1 MVGRRRMFG
10 EYMHDRARLRAWIAI
25 AASTLAAAGVIVLI
39 GGAVFAWSG
48 AYNVAATSKHK
59 WPVEWLLHY
68 VMQRSVA
75 LHAATLT
82 PPDLH
87 DPALIRRGA
96 AHFASGCAPCH
107 GAPGELASPIA
118 QQMTPVPPGLYSADR
133 DFTPSQLFWIVQHG
147 VKMTA
152 MPGWPAQSRADEIWA
167 MVAFLE
173 ELPHLNTPAYLKLSG
188 AAGAATFL
196 PQDKPSASGFDPSTC
211 ARCHGADGRGEPG
224 VFPSLAGRDAA
235 RIEKALHDYRDGSRA
250 SGFMQPV
257 AATLSDAAIADAA
270 RYYAALAVG
279 GSP

>member
-1 MVGRRRMFG
+1 MRD
-10 EYMHDRARLRAWIAI
+10 HDSPDRSHNGWIAI
-25 AASTLAAAGVIVLI
+25 AAATLTAAGVLTLI
-39 GGAVFAWSG
+39 CGAVFVWSG
-48 AYNVAATSKHK
+48 VYNVAATSKHSR
-59 WPVEWLLHY
+59 PIEWLLHF

-75 LHAATLT
+75 LHAPALT

-152 MPGWPAQSRADEIWA
+152 MPGWSAQSRADEIWA

-173 ELPHLNTPAYLKLSG
+173 ELPHLNTPDYLKLSG

-196 PQDKPSASGFDPSTC
+196 PQDKPFASVFDPSTC
-211 ARCHGADGRGEPG
+211 ARCHGADGRGELG

-235 RIEKALHDYRDGSRA
+235 RIEKALHDYRDGSRP

-257 AATLSDAAIADAA
+257 AATLSDDAIADAA
-270 RYYAALAVG
+270 RYYAALAAV